1 MDKINFE
8 NLVSEIVGK
17 KIKIYKPQNEHDKYT
32 LYFGSFDTL
41 EPSTK
46 YGIEIEGNILYDF
59 KTTKKIETFV
69 KSFINQ
75 HIKKYELKQYI
86 GFDELNGTLKHP
98 TKNDIIKKYKDQNRV
113 NKYFYYTT
121 LYGIGMFSFFTKDV
135 VKANIKLTEY
145 LQEQK
150 ISYYNEFSDA
160 GWAYRFV
167 INDTVKKHNDLLEN
181 FNL

>member
-1 MDKINFE
+1 MNKINFE

-17 KIKIYKPQNEHDKYT
+17 KIKIYKPENEHDKYT
-32 LYFGSFDTL
+32 LYFSSFDIL
-41 EPSTK
+41 EPSKK

-59 KTTKKIETFV
+59 KTTKKIETFI

-75 HIKKYELKQYI
+75 HIKKYELKQFI
-86 GFDELNGTLKHP
+86 FKDGDFINP
-98 TKNDIIKKYKDQNRV
+98 SKNDVIKKYKDQNRV

-121 LYGIGMFSFFTKDV
+121 LYGIGMFSFFTRDII
-135 VKANIKLTEY
+135 KANLEMANY
-145 LQEQK
+145 LQEKK

-167 INDTVKKHNDLLEN
+167 INKDVKKHNELLKN
-181 FNL
+181 FNI

>member
-1 MDKINFE
+1 MNKSNFE

-17 KIKIYKPQNEHDKYT
+17 KITIYKPESDCKYS
-32 LYFGSFDTL
+32 LYFNNFETL

-46 YGIEIEGNILYDF
+46 YGIHIEGNILYDF
-59 KTTKKIETFV
+59 KTTKKVETFV

-75 HIKKYELKQYI
+75 HIKKYELKKAI
-86 GFDELNGTLKHP
+86 GFENGDFVYP
-98 TKNDIIKKYKDQNRV
+98 TKNDVIKKYKDQNRV

-135 VKANIKLTEY
+135 VQANIKLTEY

-150 ISYYNEFSDA
+150 ISYHNEFSDA

-167 INDTVKKHNDLLEN
+167 INKDVNTHNELLEN
-181 FNL
+181 FNF